1 MWKTFTTGKKTDNRR
16 AKGNTSPMRR
26 CPDGKA
32 LYSAVAGAARAGGTE
47 ISREEKAQFYGKPL
61 PLMLYFKM
69 SYKRCTSE
77 MRQCLPQ
84 NAALQRCGPENSLE
98 AIR

>member
-1 MWKTFTTGKKTDNRR
+1 M
-16 AKGNTSPMRR
+16 
-26 CPDGKA
+26 
-32 LYSAVAGAARAGGTE
+32 GGTE

-69 SYKRCTSE
+69 SYKRCMSE

-84 NAALQRCGPENSLE
+84 NAALQRCGPENSFE

>member
-16 AKGNTSPMRR
+16 AKGNTSLMRR
-26 CPDGKA
+26 CP
-32 LYSAVAGAARAGGTE
+32 GGTE

>member
-1 MWKTFTTGKKTDNRR
+1 MVKRSECGKLLPQAKRRITG
-16 AKGNTSPMRR
+16 AQ
-26 CPDGKA
+26 KA
-32 LYSAVAGAARAGGTE
+32 TLLPRGAARAGGTE

-84 NAALQRCGPENSLE
+84 NAALQRCGPENSFE

>member
-16 AKGNTSPMRR
+16 EKGNTSPMRR
-26 CPDGKA
+26 CP
-32 LYSAVAGAARAGGTE
+32 GGRTE